1 MERKEAKANVYVHIN
16 LYITPAPWKADY
28 TFPLM
33 PTEELLRTFS
43 DLTNNAHL
51 IHLDREYAQKEE
63 GYKDVLVQGPLTLV
77 LMLVALRGQGGAI
90 KEIEYRNLSP
100 LFSNEPLEVCL
111 KRNAKRQGEREGEQS
126 WAVWI
131 EGPEGRLAVR
141 GRAVT
146 FGDVI

>member
-1 MERKEAKANVYVHIN
+1 
-16 LYITPAPWKADY
+16 
-28 TFPLM
+28 M
-33 PTEELLRTFS
+33 PTEQLLRTFS

-63 GYKDVLVQGPLTLV
+63 GYKDMLVQGPLTLV
-77 LMLVALRGQGGAI
+77 LMLDALRRQGGAI

-100 LFSNEPLEVCL
+100 LFSGEQLEVCL
-111 KRNAKRQGEREGEQS
+111 KRNDKKEGERGGEQS
-126 WAVWI
+126 WTVWI

-146 FGDVI
+146 FGVVI